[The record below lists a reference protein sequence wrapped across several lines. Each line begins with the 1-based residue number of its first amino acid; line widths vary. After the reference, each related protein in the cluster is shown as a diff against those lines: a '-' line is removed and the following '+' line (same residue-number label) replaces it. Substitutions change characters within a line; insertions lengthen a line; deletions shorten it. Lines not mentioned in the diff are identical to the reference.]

1 MKKRKQ
7 PYGRI
12 HGIKLPRSSKTP
24 SLDDSKLCKKS
35 PSVFNY
41 YLSNEKIVNSCMSE
55 ASVAILFTYKWLHN
69 SGKALD
75 EIEKKANCFDSFCW
89 QFGTTKPPYTT

>member
-1 MKKRKQ
+1 M
-7 PYGRI
+7 
-12 HGIKLPRSSKTP
+12 
-24 SLDDSKLCKKS
+24 
-35 PSVFNY
+35 N
-41 YLSNEKIVNSCMSE
+41 E

>member
-1 MKKRKQ
+1 M
-7 PYGRI
+7 
-12 HGIKLPRSSKTP
+12 
-24 SLDDSKLCKKS
+24 
-35 PSVFNY
+35 N
-41 YLSNEKIVNSCMSE
+41 E

-89 QFGTTKPPYTT
+89 QFGTTKPPYTTQMSIKQPVCAMEKVNKETNLVFFLKVIITAMFKVFLDGA